1 MHISKNQIKHI
12 NSLSQKKYRQRHES
26 YVIEG
31 YTLLKEA
38 LDSNVSFEYLVYT
51 KSALEKPRYK
61 ELVDSLY
68 DFTEKMLW
76 ASDAEIKKFSN
87 FETSDGILGVTKMPQ
102 GQQVQ
107 GDTILALDAINDPGN
122 LGTIMRTAEWFGV
135 ETIILGEGS
144 VDPFNA
150 KVVRSS
156 MGSLFRI
163 NIISANNL
171 VTVLQDLKKKKYR
184 LVATVLDGDK
194 TMQEID
200 GQKKVIVMGSESHG
214 ISDEVRAECDDFIK
228 IKGTGKAESLNVGV
242 AAGII
247 LSQINE

>member
-61 ELVDSLY
+61 ELVDGLY
-68 DFTEKMLW
+68 DFTENMLW
-76 ASDAEIKKFSN
+76 ASDAEIKKFSS

-102 GQQVQ
+102 GQELQ
-107 GDTILALDAINDPGN
+107 GDTILALDTLNDPGN
-122 LGTIMRTAEWFGV
+122 LGTIIRTAEWFGV
-135 ETIILGEGS
+135 ETIFLGEGS

-156 MGSLFRI
+156 MGSIFRM
-163 NIISANNL
+163 NIVGTKSLAES
-171 VTVLQDLKKKKYR
+171 LQYLKKKKYR
-184 LVATVLDGDK
+184 IIGTVLDGDK
-194 TMQEID
+194 TINEID
-200 GQKKVIVMGSESHG
+200 NEKIVIVMGSESHG
-214 ISDEVRAECDDFIK
+214 ISDEVRAICDDFVK
-228 IKGTGKAESLNVGV
+228 IKGTGRAESLNVGV
-242 AAGII
+242 ATGII